1 MYMHYIYVLY
11 LILPL
16 CFGRIQVPC
25 ICPLWR
31 QDLVMTG
38 ASHLCWA
45 SLRTALTL
53 DQRNGRNNRQCHIH
67 TPHGAFGVCVCV
79 CVCARA
85 RVHACV
91 HVCMSTDVCVG
102 TYISVCVYTVHACS
116 RCVNVCMHHIDI
128 SHAYYNTP
136 SPNILPSLTPKSR
149 SVLLDFQPSQVVSNC
164 QSTYGAY
171 RSGGNHDTIKPL

>member
-1 MYMHYIYVLY
+1 MMLQRLATGAIGVKQARYRRRPTRRGTRTRMRSIYDANVMYVHVRPAYEFRRGFCTLVLF
-11 LILPL
+11 LPL

-79 CVCARA
+79 CVCVCARA
-85 RVHACV
+85 HVHACV
-91 HVCMSTDVCVG
+91 HVCMST
-102 TYISVCVYTVHACS
+102 YVCVYRYIHKCVCVHCAC
-116 RCVNVCMHHIDI
+116 V
-128 SHAYYNTP
+128 
-136 SPNILPSLTPKSR
+136 
-149 SVLLDFQPSQVVSNC
+149 Q
-164 QSTYGAY
+164 
-171 RSGGNHDTIKPL
+171 